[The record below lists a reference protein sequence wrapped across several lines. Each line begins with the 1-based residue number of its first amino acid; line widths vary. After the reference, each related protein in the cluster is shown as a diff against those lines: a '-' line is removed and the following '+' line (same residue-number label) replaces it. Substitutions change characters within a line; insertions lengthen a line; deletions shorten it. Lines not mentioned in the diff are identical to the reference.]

1 MRSDRQQNYQYYNQ
15 CNIIFPNWEKSSE
28 FPAEGAVLEGGEER
42 VQLRQ
47 RRLRPVQHLRYPP
60 LLRRCSAGGGSGI
73 SSFARKFSGT
83 RR

>member
-47 RRLRPVQHLRYPP
+47 RRALCRLQAFHRRHAAGEFALEGEGWYCHQDFSK
-60 LLRRCSAGGGSGI
+60 LL
-73 SSFARKFSGT
+73 
-83 RR
+83 